1 VLERIR
7 MPLLESFEFA
17 ALVHTTQK
25 RIWRCCT
32 PRPPSGTFDPVRWQE
47 ASRTV
52 WARSKTM
59 KRVRLAVGATGLAF
73 LVSLALVPLS
83 SLSVNADANPDNPG
97 HHYGWYKHH
106 PSPPPPPPSPRA
118 VPPPTAPPVTP
129 PPVTQVQPRTQGGGG
144 AGGAEQNAA
153 AQSTV
158 LVHVPTGALIATQQL
173 PDPDEDWWLVLAL
186 ALVLAV
192 FWLYVFVLLLRTLV
206 KTQRRRAAGAQGGQ
220 GMVEYALILV
230 LVSIVV
236 IVVLLTMGNQIAN
249 VFSNIVA
256 ALG

>member
-1 VLERIR
+1 MWALTMRMTRI
-7 MPLLESFEFA
+7 
-17 ALVHTTQK
+17 
-25 RIWRCCT
+25 
-32 PRPPSGTFDPVRWQE
+32 
-47 ASRTV
+47 
-52 WARSKTM
+52 
-59 KRVRLAVGATGLAF
+59 RLAVSAAGLAVF
-73 LVSLALVPLS
+73 VSLAVVPMS
-83 SLSVNADANPDNPG
+83 SLSAYADANPDNPG

-118 VPPPTAPPVTP
+118 IPPPTGLPVSA
-129 PPVTQVQPRTQGGGG
+129 PPVTQVQPGTQGGVGG
-144 AGGAEQNAA
+144 GEQNAVA
-153 AQSTV
+153 KPKV
-158 LVHVPTGALIATQQL
+158 LVQVPTGALVAPQQL

-186 ALVLAV
+186 ALALAV
-192 FWLYVFVLLLRTLV
+192 FWLYFFGLLARSLL
-206 KTQRRRAAGAQGGQ
+206 KTQRRRAAAAQAGQ